1 MSTQDELLQ
10 RYDQVMANAFGT
22 PKRVFVRGEGIH
34 LFDAD
39 GRAYVDLL
47 SGIAVTALGHNHHR
61 VNRAITS
68 QLATLGHISN
78 LFASENQI
86 RLAERLTS
94 YAGGGRVFFT
104 NSGSEA
110 NETAFKISRL
120 TGHTR
125 VVALEGSFHG
135 RTMGALALTHTPKY
149 REPFEPLPGDVEFI
163 PHGDLDALRGA
174 IDDRTAALVLE
185 VIQGENGVIALPDG
199 YLREA
204 RRITQEAGALLWI
217 DEVQT
222 GIGRC
227 GEVLL
232 HRAHGVSADLV
243 TLAKGLGNGFPIGAC
258 LALGPA
264 ADLLQPGLH
273 GNTFAGNPVAT
284 AAGNA
289 VLDELES
296 GVLEHARSVGQ
307 WLTERIEALD
317 HPDIREVRGAG
328 LLRGVVLKEPK
339 AAAVV
344 DAMLEDGWVANA
356 PRPDVI
362 RLAPPLITRREDLAD
377 LVATLPGWLA
387 RV

>member
-1 MSTQDELLQ
+1 MNTQQELLQ
-10 RYDQVMANAFGT
+10 RYGQVMANAFGT

-39 GRAYVDLL
+39 GNAYIDLL

-68 QLATLGHISN
+68 QLDRLGHISN
-78 LFASENQI
+78 LFASETQI
-86 RLAERLTS
+86 RLAERLTA
-94 YAGGGRVFFT
+94 YAGGGRVVFT

-110 NETAFKISRL
+110 NETASKISRL
-120 TGHTR
+120 TGRTK

-135 RTMGALALTHTPKY
+135 RAMGAVARTHTPRY
-149 REPFEPLPGDVEFI
+149 REPFEPLPGGVEFI
-163 PHGDLDALRGA
+163 PHGDLDALRAA
-174 IDDRTAALVLE
+174 IDEDTAALVLE
-185 VIQGENGVIALPDG
+185 VVQGENGVLPLPDG
-199 YLREA
+199 YLEQA
-204 RRITQEAGALLWI
+204 RRLTREAGALLWV

-232 HRAHGVSADLV
+232 HRAHGVTADLV

-258 LALGPA
+258 IALGPA
-264 ADLLQPGLH
+264 ADLLTPGLH

-296 GVLEHARSVGQ
+296 GVLDNARSVGQ
-307 WLTERIEALD
+307 WLADRIVDLD
-317 HPDIREVRGAG
+317 HPMIRGVRGAG
-328 LLRGVVLKEPK
+328 MLRGIVLNQPR

-344 DAMLEDGWVANA
+344 EAMLGDGWVANA

-362 RLAPPLITRREDLAD
+362 RLAPPLITRRDDLAD
-377 LVATLPGWLA
+377 FVASLPGWLD

>member
-1 MSTQDELLQ
+1 MSTQDDLLQ
-10 RYDQVMANAFGT
+10 RYGQVMADAFGV
-22 PKRVFVRGEGIH
+22 PSRVFVRGEGIH

-39 GRAYVDLL
+39 GRAYIDLL

-61 VNRAITS
+61 VNKAISS

-78 LFASENQI
+78 LFASEPQI
-86 RLAERLTS
+86 RLAERLTA

-110 NETAFKISRL
+110 NETALKISRL
-120 TGHTR
+120 TGRTK

-135 RTMGALALTHTPKY
+135 RTMGALALTHTARY
-149 REPFEPLPGDVEFI
+149 REPFEPLPGDVEFVA
-163 PHGDLDALRGA
+163 HGDVEALRA
-174 IDDRTAALVLE
+174 AVDARTAAVVLE
-185 VIQGENGVIALPDG
+185 VIQGESGVVSLPEG
-199 YLREA
+199 YLQQARE
-204 RRITQEAGALLWI
+204 ITRASGALLWI

-222 GIGRC
+222 GVGRC

-232 HRAHGVSADLV
+232 HRASGVTADLV
-243 TLAKGLGNGFPIGAC
+243 TLAKGLGNGLPIGAC
-258 LALGPA
+258 IALGPA
-264 ADLLQPGLH
+264 ADLLRPGLH

-284 AAGNA
+284 AAANA

-296 GVLEHARSVGQ
+296 GVLDNARTVGR
-307 WLTERIEALD
+307 WLTDRILD
-317 HPDIREVRGAG
+317 LAHPLIKDVRGEG
-328 LLRGVVLKEPK
+328 MLRGIVLREPK
-339 AAAVV
+339 AGAVV
-344 DAMLEDGWVANA
+344 EAMLADGWVSNA

-377 LVATLPGWLA
+377 FVATLPGWLD